1 MDAKLYREI
10 LFDYLFPFI
19 AEKYDFNI
27 KLHQDNDPKHTSK
40 LCRAVLSDNDIIWVT
55 ILKFS
60 KKILTS
66 SKKFYLKKA

>member
-40 LCRAVLSDNDIIWVT
+40 LCRAFLSDNDILWVT
-55 ILKFS
+55 
-60 KKILTS
+60 T
-66 SKKFYLKKA
+66 